1 MLFVWRRILQR
12 KPENGYLLT
21 TNLAFNFLSL
31 SLFYSLLLAGRTH
44 EVSSKIVRRI
54 VWHLRVSQDF
64 YAVLSALNAYNTGIS
79 RPSLV
84 SFDQS
89 RLPQLHRRVIEN
101 PISRDRLLLSP
112 VSPPGWNTGTRKG
125 RRKGRRCDAETRG
138 NSRKLVLSHY
148 PWRADSRGWWLESR
162 RPFFLRSNHIF
173 YWRSVMKICSPSV
186 RFPVAARY
194 RSFASATK
202 PSGQDI

>member
-1 MLFVWRRILQR
+1 MRDPTAFTRYTVVLTRNVFSSVLAFSLTNSCRCPDKCSSFGEGYCSVNR
-12 KPENGYLLT
+12 KTDIFLT

-112 VSPPGWNTGTRKG
+112 VSPPG
-125 RRKGRRCDAETRG
+125 
-138 NSRKLVLSHY
+138 
-148 PWRADSRGWWLESR
+148 
-162 RPFFLRSNHIF
+162 
-173 YWRSVMKICSPSV
+173 
-186 RFPVAARY
+186 
-194 RSFASATK
+194 
-202 PSGQDI
+202 